1 MKKSTSLRNVRSME
15 VFILRNKING
25 KEFVGRTTY
34 STNKRTSNATKYN
47 AQLNY
52 DLHMLGQE
60 AFEREVVCVVN
71 NEKEL
76 TLKAN
81 ALIKE
86 RNTLQPNGYN
96 TRIHGE
102 VTLKNEQIKTVKA
115 ELDDKR
121 NAWRVYFVFKR
132 KEHTVGF
139 FYDKAE
145 ALAIVDEISKH
156 KKAYKF
162 IPKEVTEIIKKH
174 KNSAIALNLKTQG
187 SSKLSEIN

>member
-71 NEKEL
+71 NEKKL
-76 TLKAN
+76 GTY
-81 ALIKE
+81 IIF
-86 RNTLQPNGYN
+86 LQ
-96 TRIHGE
+96 
-102 VTLKNEQIKTVKA
+102 VKNVK
-115 ELDDKR
+115 
-121 NAWRVYFVFKR
+121 
-132 KEHTVGF
+132 
-139 FYDKAE
+139 
-145 ALAIVDEISKH
+145 
-156 KKAYKF
+156 
-162 IPKEVTEIIKKH
+162 
-174 KNSAIALNLKTQG
+174 
-187 SSKLSEIN
+187 